1 MPEIE
6 VKHFKRTHKGERE
19 KSLVIE
25 RVTSD
30 SETAQF
36 LQQLEA
42 KRLTRACQLTIDMRG
57 KVPGACRSYLINN
70 KVFYLDDISLAM
82 LHKGLKE
89 NNRQFTV
96 GVYEAIVNGAHTNR
110 AMRLE
115 QERKLAQL
123 EPTHSRSRAATISVA
138 SITESTE
145 AAARNQGPRYY
156 PDIILS
162 GYYKKRREDRI
173 QYVTSVSLLVDGM
186 PYSAKTRDLSLSGI
200 QVYLKGAYNFQ
211 NGQAVQASF
220 TDIHEAFGIEGL
232 VDVPYQIISVTQK
245 SQELTLRLVRV
256 PDRQEAELDA
266 LMQRLIDSL
275 SQKYKCDVDDDLLS
289 VNATIHERLYTDNV
303 THIPLFFARD
313 AAGKPRLRRVA
324 ATERNQ
330 SLLEFFNDGREG
342 MDFSPL
348 ALPERLARLVGGDSP
363 GDMLLVMY
371 KNDIDSA
378 GVIYSAADFD
388 FDDVTALSAFIRHA
402 MVHKQYCMLKLTA
415 IDMRK
420 PGDAKI
426 ALHVKRLLDKSEQ
439 DMALIMQ
446 DFESLIAVGMAAD
459 VTKEIT
465 EGLRMLDR
473 DAKSL
478 EGRYDT
484 KGLSCWVGKTRKVL
498 DTGEIIESLDAP
510 LDTHP
515 DSVKFGYLE
524 RRREERYMLQ
534 TQVDLSFKGRTF
546 SGVTQDISVRGLQV
560 AIVLEK
566 VPELQAGETVYLDFV
581 GLQGKVSNVKL
592 KDIEYRVASI
602 MLNDKLRLRLERVIN
617 RKQEDVNGFFVD
629 IINRNR
635 HKLPVD
641 VEETLY
647 AAKSRLHESILADN
661 LIGIPFFMAK
671 DDDGAVIVQKLALN
685 ETPCRL
691 AGFFRQSDGNYDLSP
706 LIDTKRVYYL
716 YDGVSLIARKESV
729 DGRAEDSIETYI
741 YMYRE
746 PAQPGRPSVLRSL
759 AEFEESEEVTRE
771 QFLCEAIKS
780 GNYCFIKVTA
790 TPISEMHNLE
800 VDRVIEDIRENS
812 RHRAFKLRD
821 SFQRI
826 IAQGEIIDVTAQV
839 LATFEM
845 PDA

>member
-1 MPEIE
+1 MSEIE
-6 VKHFKRTHKGERE
+6 VKHYKRTHKGERE

-36 LQQLEA
+36 LQQLEV
-42 KRLTRACQLTIDMRG
+42 KRLTRACQLTLDMRG

-70 KVFYLDDISLAM
+70 KVFYLDDISLAI
-82 LHKGLKE
+82 LNKGLKE

-96 GVYEAIVNGAHTNR
+96 GIYEAIANGAHTNR

-115 QERKLAQL
+115 QERKLAQV
-123 EPTHSRSRAATISVA
+123 EPLQSRRRAAVA
-138 SITESTE
+138 SIAGTTESVDSSAT
-145 AAARNQGPRYY
+145 RNQGPRYY
-156 PDIILS
+156 PDVILS
-162 GYYKKRREDRI
+162 GYYKKRREDRL
-173 QYVTSVSLLVDGM
+173 QYVTSVTLVIDGM

-211 NGQAVQASF
+211 TGQSVQASF
-220 TDIHEAFGIEGL
+220 TDIQEAFGIEGL
-232 VDVPYQIISVTQK
+232 VDVPYQVISVTHK
-245 SQELTLRLVRV
+245 SQEVTLRLARV
-256 PDRQEAELDA
+256 PDRQEQALDG
-266 LMQRLIDSL
+266 LMQRLVDRL

-303 THIPLFFARD
+303 THIPLFFSRD
-313 AAGKPRLRRVA
+313 AAGKPRLKRVA

-330 SLLEFFNDGREG
+330 SLLEFFNNGRSG
-342 MDFSPL
+342 TDFSPL
-348 ALPERLARLVGGDSP
+348 ALPARLARLLDGESP
-363 GDMLLVMY
+363 GDMLVIMY
-371 KNDIDSA
+371 RNDHGDDGTIH
-378 GVIYSAADFD
+378 SAADFE
-388 FDDVTALSAFIRHA
+388 FEDVTSLRAFMRHA
-402 MVHKQYCMLKLTA
+402 MVHARYCMLKLTA
-415 IDMRK
+415 IGLRK
-420 PGDAKI
+420 PGDAKV
-426 ALHVKRLLDKSEQ
+426 ALHVQRLHDKSKQ
-439 DMALIMQ
+439 DKALIMQ
-446 DFESLIAVGMAAD
+446 DFESLIAVGMAVD
-459 VTKEIT
+459 VSKELA
-465 EGLRMLDR
+465 EGLNLLDR
-473 DAKSL
+473 GAKSL

-484 KGLSCWVGKTRKVL
+484 KGLNCWVGMTRKVL
-498 DTGEIIESLDAP
+498 DTGEKIESLSAP
-510 LDTHP
+510 VDTHP

-534 TQVDLSFKGRTF
+534 TQVDIAFKGRTF
-546 SGVTQDISVRGLQV
+546 SGVTQDISVRGLQAV
-560 AIVLEK
+560 IVLDKE
-566 VPELQAGETVYLDFV
+566 PELQVGDTVYLDFV

-592 KDIEYRVASI
+592 KDIEYRIANI
-602 MLNDKLRLRLERVIN
+602 MLKDKLRLRLERVIN
-617 RKQEDVNGFFVD
+617 RQQEDINGFFVD

-641 VEETLY
+641 IEETLY
-647 AAKSRLHESILADN
+647 AAKSRLHESILAEN
-661 LIGIPFFMAK
+661 LISIPFFMAK

-691 AGFFRQSDGNYDLSP
+691 AGFFRQSDGNYDLGP
-706 LIDTKRVYYL
+706 LIETKRVYYL

-746 PAQPGRPSVLRSL
+746 PAQSGRAPVLRSL
-759 AEFEESEEVTRE
+759 ADFEESEEVTRE
-771 QFLCEAIKS
+771 QFLRDAVKS
-780 GNYCFIKVTA
+780 GNYCFIKVIA

-812 RHRAFKLRD
+812 RYRAFKLKE

-839 LATFEM
+839 LATFDM
-845 PDA
+845 